1 MKTSFKVLL
10 FSFAAIGIAG
20 PALAQSTTA
29 TAAPSALP
37 SAKQGWTADDRQ
49 AFYTTSQGS
58 HMIPYLWFKALRRLD
73 VDEPFGGDQLARYG
87 YLANEKPKPNSEVLP
102 VGFVIDGDASTR
114 FLGMTCAP
122 CPTAQTQNQH
132 DGATQQLRIDGAPAT
147 ADFQAFLNDRTAAT
161 RATLNHA
168 N

>member
-29 TAAPSALP
+29 TTAPPALQY
-37 SAKQGWTADDRQ
+37 AKQGWTADDRQ

-73 VDEPFGGDQLARYG
+73 VDELFGGDQLARYG
-87 YLANEKPKPNSEVLP
+87 YLANEKSKPLNPEVLP
-102 VGFVIDGDASTR
+102 VGFVIDGDASTG
-114 FLGMTCAP
+114 FLGMT
-122 CPTAQTQNQH
+122 
-132 DGATQQLRIDGAPAT
+132 
-147 ADFQAFLNDRTAAT
+147 
-161 RATLNHA
+161 
-168 N
+168 